1 MSRFDDTLISG
12 SIYRSVWKIAWP
24 VITLNLVN
32 GLHALVDHILVGHYV
47 EVPNN
52 AGNAAIGA
60 AWQVFLVLVVFIAS
74 VFHGMNVLIARY
86 AGRRDQARVSHV
98 AYESF
103 ISAVYVLVFIVAPL
117 GYFIAPYL
125 LNFIEADPL
134 VHDLAL
140 PYLRIL
146 FCGGAPL
153 FLMFMITGAFQ
164 AAGDPKTPLMLGIL
178 TTSLNILL
186 SYILVVHVGLGTVGA
201 ALGTV
206 LAPMVTVSI
215 ALYLVLSRKM
225 IIQPPDRF
233 RLIPDFAIMKT
244 VVRIGIPTGVQG
256 VLLNLGG
263 VLLLRFIGTLDNSAA
278 ATAAYVLC
286 YSQLF
291 SVVTWTSF
299 GLRAAAGTL
308 SGQNLG
314 AEKPERAAQCVYVA
328 AAFGAV
334 WAGSWGVIYWFQP
347 ETLLSL
353 FDVTGG
359 PQLELGKS
367 LLHYLAFSG
376 IALATTLG
384 LTGGLQGAGDTKSPM
399 YIAFLT
405 QIVVLLGICQGF
417 QMAGA
422 LTADRVWMAILIS
435 HSSRLVLTWIAFRYG
450 KWAHIKVELEH

>member
-1 MSRFDDTLISG
+1 VNRFDDALISG
-12 SIYRSVWKIAWP
+12 SIYRSVWRIAWP

-47 EVPNN
+47 QVENN

-98 AYESF
+98 AYEAF
-103 ISAVYVLVFIVAPL
+103 ISAVYVLVLVVAPA

-125 LNFIEADPL
+125 LDFIEADAV

-140 PYLRIL
+140 PYLRLL
-146 FCGGAPL
+146 FCGGSPL

-164 AAGDPKTPLMLGIL
+164 AAGDPKTPLMLGVL
-178 TTSLNILL
+178 TTVLNVVI
-186 SYILVVHVGLGTVGA
+186 SYILIVHAGLGTIGA

-206 LAPMVTVSI
+206 LAPMVTVSV
-215 ALYLVLSRKM
+215 ALTLIMSRKM
-225 IIQPPDRF
+225 IILPPDHF
-233 RLIPDFAIMKT
+233 RLIPNLAIMKT

-256 VLLNLGG
+256 VLLNIGG
-263 VLLLRFIGTLDNSAA
+263 VLLLRYLGTLEDSAA

-334 WAGSWGVIYWFQP
+334 WAGGWGVVYWFQP
-347 ETLLSL
+347 ETLLGL
-353 FDVTGG
+353 FNVSSG
-359 PQLELGKS
+359 PELTLGTS
-367 LLHYLAFSG
+367 LLRYLAFSG

-405 QIVVLLGICQGF
+405 QILVLLGICQGF
-417 QMAGA
+417 QMAGT
-422 LTADRVWMAILIS
+422 LTAERIWQAILIS
-435 HSSRLVLTWIAFRYG
+435 HSSRLVLTWLAFRYG